1 MKYRWIQLTDTLSK
15 LWKGDILNCK
25 GNSMDLSILDH
36 LLIKKKKLELEQVRK
51 ESAILNT
58 NFSKVQRNQLCRD
71 TIKDISA
78 TLIFTEIQYIYFQRM
93 VIVDTKL
100 RVFQIQNNILFVN
113 KILFKLKKR
122 QSPLYSFCK
131 AEDKIS
137 IYIFL

>member
-1 MKYRWIQLTDTLSK
+1 MKYRWIQLTDTLPK

-78 TLIFTEIQYIYFQRM
+78 ILIFTEIQYIYFQRM

-100 RVFQIQNNILFVN
+100 RVFQSKYKTI
-113 KILFKLKKR
+113 
-122 QSPLYSFCK
+122 SF
-131 AEDKIS
+131 
-137 IYIFL
+137 L